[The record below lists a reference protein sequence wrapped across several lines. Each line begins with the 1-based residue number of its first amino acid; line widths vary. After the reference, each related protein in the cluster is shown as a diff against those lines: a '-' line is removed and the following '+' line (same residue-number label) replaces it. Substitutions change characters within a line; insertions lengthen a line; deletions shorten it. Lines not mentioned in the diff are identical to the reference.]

1 MKSQHIALGTAQ
13 FGLYYGIA
21 NRQGQVTVEECFKIV
36 SYAASVGVDT
46 LDTAIAYGDSEHC
59 LGQIGVKDWQVI
71 SKLPEIPKETNDIQ
85 NWIKESVKKSLGQL
99 QIPCLRGLLLHR
111 PQQLLSSEG
120 QEILNA
126 LNWLKEEGLVNKIG
140 ISIYNCSELGDLCSR
155 FSFGLVQA
163 PFNIFDRSLKQSGW
177 LSHLKDLGVEVHVR
191 SIFLQGLLLM
201 NPSNRPSY
209 FDRWQPLW
217 TEWEQWLHT
226 NNLTPLQACLNFV
239 LSNPDIDRVV
249 VGVDCISQLQQILA
263 ATTIQVVAPPDTL
276 CCNDPDLINPAR
288 WRLT

>member
-1 MKSQHIALGTAQ
+1 MRRLALGTVQ
-13 FGLYYGIA
+13 FGIPYGIS
-21 NRQGQVTVEECFKIV
+21 NQYGKV
-36 SYAASVGVDT
+36 SLASATEILKYAYMTGIDT
-46 LDTAIAYGDSEHC
+46 LDTAIAYGDSEHR
-59 LGQIGVKDWQVI
+59 LGQIGVGDWQVI
-71 SKLPEIPKETNDIQ
+71 SKLPKILKETNDIQ
-85 NWIKESVKKSLGQL
+85 NWIKESVKKSLRQL
-99 QIPCLRGLLLHR
+99 QIPCLHGLLLHR

-120 QEILNA
+120 QEIFNA

-140 ISIYNCSELGDLCSR
+140 ISIYNCSELEDLCSR
-155 FSFGLVQA
+155 FSFNLVQA

-177 LSHLKDLGVEVHVR
+177 LYHLKDLGVEVHVR

-217 TEWEQWLHT
+217 IEWERWLHT